1 MELENHKLEAEIIE
15 AKNFILEQLV
25 SKKDLTYYDSE
36 INKSNRIIQAIRAD
50 KKMSPS
56 EKKSKIKEEEDYR
69 GSFYK
74 DKAVADKELSE
85 IHELSRQLSDVCVQG
100 GDVRN
105 SDGNGDFELYCQKII
120 EKIGDSKIQGAF
132 SKENSKIIS
141 QIQKISSKLSA
152 KIESSRGKVKYNV
165 FYPNGNFRVESLA
178 DGEKGMLFGDS
189 TKMLDFVATRKRD
202 KEHTNQY
209 GEVLASEENMYKY
222 ADSLLYQIDMLNTL
236 INTGKLSQDDFDKF
250 STLLESYRDL
260 SDKMLDSQLSGE
272 ILEKLDDK
280 RFKKTKKLLAKFKD
294 RLDKNNS
301 SRLKKCNDEFSK
313 LGIQDRFQALKDTKQ
328 IDRNIQEK
336 YERRS
341 ELEKNIDY
349 LTIEEKQ
356 ELENLNKEIETLKK
370 DMEKSEDKSFGEKL
384 QEDVVLEDEL
394 EKKDISNPNEEYEKQ
409 DEQKEK
415 RDNRDDQDIEY

>member
-1 MELENHKLEAEIIE
+1 MELKNHKLEAEIIE

-25 SKKDLTYYDSE
+25 SKKDLTYYDNE

-50 KKMSPS
+50 KTMSPS

-69 GSFYK
+69 SSFYK
-74 DKAVADKELSE
+74 GKDVADKELSE

-105 SDGNGDFELYCQKII
+105 SDGIGDFELYCQKII
-120 EKIGDSKIQGAF
+120 DKIGDNKIQGVF
-132 SKENSKIIS
+132 SKENDKIIS
-141 QIQKISSKLSA
+141 TIQKISSKLSA

-178 DGEKGMLFGDS
+178 DGEKGMLFGDT

-209 GEVLASEENMYKY
+209 GEVLDSKENMYKY
-222 ADSLLYQIDMLNTL
+222 ADSLLYQIDMINTL

-250 STLLESYRDL
+250 SSLLESYRDL
-260 SDKMLDSQLSGE
+260 SDKMLDSQLSNE
-272 ILEKLDDK
+272 ISEKLDDK
-280 RFKKTKKLLAKFKD
+280 RFDKTKKLLDKFKD

-301 SRLKKCNDEFSK
+301 DRLRKYNDDFIK

-328 IDRNIQEK
+328 IDRNLQEK

-341 ELEKNIDY
+341 ELESKSVY
-349 LTIEEKQ
+349 LTMEEKE
-356 ELENLNKEIETLKK
+356 ELEKLNKEIETLKK
-370 DMEKSEDKSFGEKL
+370 DMKNNEDKSFGEQL
-384 QEDVVLEDEL
+384 QEGVVSEDEL
-394 EKKDISNPNEEYEKQ
+394 EKKDVSNSNEEYKQ
-409 DEQKEK
+409 YKQKEK
-415 RDNRDDQDIEY
+415 RDNQDIEY